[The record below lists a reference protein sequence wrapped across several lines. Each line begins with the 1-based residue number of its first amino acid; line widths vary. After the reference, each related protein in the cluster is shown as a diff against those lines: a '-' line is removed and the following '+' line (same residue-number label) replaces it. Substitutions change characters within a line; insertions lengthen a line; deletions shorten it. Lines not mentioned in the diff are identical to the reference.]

1 MAFKLED
8 YMEQV
13 EKWFR
18 EYEMYNNK
26 TKRQI
31 YLATDD
37 AEVVRLVKPS
47 YTMLHFIV
55 ACCNILVPCFNISH
69 QLVVFIFTILY
80 HAEPYCSM
88 L

>member
-18 EYEMYNNK
+18 KYEMYNNK

-37 AEVVRLVKPS
+37 AEVVRLVNPITYGGGS
-47 YTMLHFIV
+47 LRPGSPLTPF
-55 ACCNILVPCFNISH
+55 
-69 QLVVFIFTILY
+69 
-80 HAEPYCSM
+80 
-88 L
+88 